1 MSKWKSIRSNRTG
14 LLAGVITCLALA
26 GTAGSSAG
34 AVVNRGDTA
43 NKATAV
49 RQVTDTASRSRLR
62 SPDPVQST
70 KATQREILA
79 EQATTP
85 ASAATTAPAPAQTT
99 APATAPLPSPT
110 VTTPP
115 VPPKPKPPAQPT
127 PVGGLTQIQMNN
139 AQRIV
144 AAGVSMGLPTR
155 AFVLAIMCALQES
168 NLLNLAST
176 ALPESFNYPNEGSG
190 SDHDSVGLFQ
200 QRPSSGW
207 GAVSDLM
214 NPDYA
219 AKAFYNALLQVPG
232 WDTMELTLAIQTVQV
247 SAFPYAYAPHESL
260 ATTIVN
266 TLI

>member
-14 LLAGVITCLALA
+14 LLAGVLTCLALA
-26 GTAGSSAG
+26 ATAGSSAG
-34 AVVNRGDTA
+34 AVVNRGGTA
-43 NKATAV
+43 NKTTAV
-49 RQVTDTASRSRLR
+49 REVADTASRSRLR

-70 KATQREILA
+70 KATQTEVLA
-79 EQATTP
+79 EQATAP
-85 ASAATTAPAPAQTT
+85 ASAPTPAQTT

-115 VPPKPKPPAQPT
+115 VPPKPRPPAQPT
-127 PVGGLTQIQMNN
+127 PVGGLTQLQMNN

-190 SDHDSVGLFQ
+190 SDYDSVGLFQ

-214 NPDYA
+214 KPDYA

-266 TLI
+266 ALI